1 MAIDYSTVLSRTRA
15 FLMDASSLIW
25 ADADLQG
32 AIRLALG
39 EMGIYAGSILTLNGL
54 DGAPAT
60 TLPAKAE
67 SLIVLG
73 AAGYA
78 GAARAADRSEAFE
91 LVGEFKDTK
100 QWGEERLAEFRG
112 LLGKLY
118 PCDQVR
124 TAGMRAA
131 TSGVFGAW
139 PDDFGEKRLA

>member
-1 MAIDYSTVLSRTRA
+1 MAIDYTTALARTRA
-15 FLMDASSLIW
+15 FLMDSSSAIW

-32 AIRLALG
+32 AIRMALG
-39 EMGIYAGSILTLNGL
+39 EINVVAGAGFQVSGL
-54 DGAPAT
+54 DAALVT
-60 TLPAKAE
+60 TLPATLE
-67 SLIVLG
+67 SLVVLG

-78 GAARAADRSEAFE
+78 SVARAADRSEAFE

-118 PCDQVR
+118 PGDQVR